1 MDRLSLALA
10 KSTLIIFI
18 GLVTSAAIV
27 YRPTASP
34 FQVPQKLSGLK
45 GLPQLNDDE
54 ISKLKAGEPV
64 TKILDPTE
72 ESEVGVFGAEWIDAP
87 LRNYLEAFQDIE
99 RFEKG
104 GGFKMTKRISDPAR
118 PEDFAALN
126 LTDEDIADL
135 KTCHAGD
142 CDLKLGKDDIARFQ
156 GVTGSTAA
164 NALFRQVVL
173 EYVRAY
179 QQGGNAKLP
188 VYWDSYQPTSVAKQF
203 AAILDEMSPLLQS
216 APVLRRYLLE
226 YPKARLSKGSAFFYW
241 QQVEFG
247 LKPTIRVNHVAISEE
262 AENTIIASKLLYANH
277 YFRAALELQI
287 LVPDSS
293 RGPGFWLV
301 TVKRLRSDGLSG
313 TTGQFV
319 RIRVERDALKG
330 LNEAL
335 RATKSRMR
343 QSR

>member
-1 MDRLSLALA
+1 
-10 KSTLIIFI
+10 
-18 GLVTSAAIV
+18 
-27 YRPTASP
+27 
-34 FQVPQKLSGLK
+34 
-45 GLPQLNDDE
+45 
-54 ISKLKAGEPV
+54 
-64 TKILDPTE
+64 
-72 ESEVGVFGAEWIDAP
+72 
-87 LRNYLEAFQDIE
+87 
-99 RFEKG
+99 
-104 GGFKMTKRISDPAR
+104 
-118 PEDFAALN
+118 
-126 LTDEDIADL
+126 
-135 KTCHAGD
+135 
-142 CDLKLGKDDIARFQ
+142 
-156 GVTGSTAA
+156 
-164 NALFRQVVL
+164 
-173 EYVRAY
+173 
-179 QQGGNAKLP
+179 
-188 VYWDSYQPTSVAKQF
+188 
-203 AAILDEMSPLLQS
+203 
-216 APVLRRYLLE
+216 LLE

-262 AENTIIASKLLYANH
+262 AENTIIASKLLYASH